1 MSIWFYFFLI
11 TLIILIIKTVLTK
24 KELKNISKSLLKIIN
39 SDTNSLITLDYSNE
53 YLKELV
59 RILNKSLK
67 DLREME
73 LEYKNGNK
81 EFKKI
86 ITNISHDLRTP
97 LTAIKGYVDLLEN
110 EKLTLKQIKYLKI
123 IDSKVTDLTILTS
136 ELFDYSKVLDKEPK
150 NDFIYLNDILED
162 VIASF
167 YTSFKE
173 YNLNPVINI
182 TNEKV
187 GRYLN
192 QNVVKRIFS
201 NIISNAIKY
210 SEGEFKIKL
219 SSNGVIEFSNK
230 TSKLSNI
237 ELERLFDRYYTVI
250 DNNESNGIGLSI
262 AKELVEKCC
271 GNISLKYKNNVLT
284 IRISFN

>member
-1 MSIWFYFFLI
+1 MSIWFYLFLI

-271 GNISLKYKNNVLT
+271 GNISLKYKNNILT
-284 IRISFN
+284 IRISL

>member
-271 GNISLKYKNNVLT
+271 GNISLKYKNNILT

>member
-262 AKELVEKCC
+262 AKELVEKCN

-284 IRISFN
+284 IRISL

>member
-1 MSIWFYFFLI
+1 MSIWFYLFLI
-11 TLIILIIKTVLTK
+11 TLIILIIKIVLTK
-24 KELKNISKSLLKIIN
+24 RELKNISKSLLKIIN
-39 SDTNSLITLDYSNE
+39 SDTNSLITLDYSNKD
-53 YLKELV
+53 LKELV
-59 RILNKSLK
+59 SILNKSLK
-67 DLREME
+67 ELRELE

-136 ELFDYSKVLDKEPK
+136 ELFDYSKVLDKELK

-167 YTSFKE
+167 YISFKE

-262 AKELVEKCC
+262 AKELVDKCN
-271 GNISLKYKNNVLT
+271 GNIFLKYKNNVLT
-284 IRISFN
+284 IRISL

>member
-1 MSIWFYFFLI
+1 MSIWFYLFLI
-11 TLIILIIKTVLTK
+11 TLIILIIKIVLTK
-24 KELKNISKSLLKIIN
+24 RELKNISKSLLKIIN
-39 SDTNSLITLDYSNE
+39 SDTNSLITLDYSNKD
-53 YLKELV
+53 LKELV
-59 RILNKSLK
+59 SILNKSLK
-67 DLREME
+67 ELRELE

-136 ELFDYSKVLDKEPK
+136 ELFDYSKVLDKELK

-237 ELERLFDRYYTVI
+237 ELERLFDGYYTVI

-262 AKELVEKCC
+262 AKELVDKCN
-271 GNISLKYKNNVLT
+271 GNIFLKYKNNVLT
-284 IRISFN
+284 IRISL